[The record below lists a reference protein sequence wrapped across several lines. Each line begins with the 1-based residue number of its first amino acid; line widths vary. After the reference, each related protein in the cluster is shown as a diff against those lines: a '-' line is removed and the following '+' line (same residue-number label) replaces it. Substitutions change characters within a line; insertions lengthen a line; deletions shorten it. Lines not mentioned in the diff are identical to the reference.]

1 MAVSREVD
9 LGVINTQGEV
19 ELKTED
25 QKRDWEGRI
34 RELENC
40 GSMSETK
47 GAAPLKGEQVS
58 YSVDA
63 AERSTNNSRFFQV
76 QNPLMSQQSHLQI
89 EVKGEVL
96 LYNTKN
102 VLALKPFPEKV
113 ASFIDFPTDTE

>member
-1 MAVSREVD
+1 MVSREVD
-9 LGVINTQGEV
+9 LGVISTQGEL

-34 RELENC
+34 RELEENC
-40 GSMSETK
+40 GSMSETR
-47 GAAPLKGEQVS
+47 GAALLKGEQVS

>member
-1 MAVSREVD
+1 
-9 LGVINTQGEV
+9 
-19 ELKTED
+19 
-25 QKRDWEGRI
+25 
-34 RELENC
+34 
-40 GSMSETK
+40 MSETK
-47 GAAPLKGEQVS
+47 GAALLKGAQVS